1 MDYFLHLLI
10 MVMIFASLTVSL
22 DLMIGHA
29 GILSF
34 AHASFYGVGAYAA
47 AILTV
52 YAGLDWFSA
61 MVLAFL
67 IGALIAALIGIPT
80 LRLGGDYFILA
91 LFGFSLIVVSLI
103 INMEWL
109 TNGPFGIR
117 GVPRPSIGA
126 FQVQS
131 GFGMAAFTTL
141 VVALVFFV
149 HWRFATSP
157 MRSVLHAIRDDES
170 VAMALGIDVMRTRIV
185 VFALGGGFAA
195 LSGALAAFYF
205 RFVTAES
212 YGLPTIILLW
222 AMLFVGGNC
231 SLLGAFV
238 GPAVLML
245 FPEIFRFVGGQ
256 GWDIAH
262 IQEAMYGLLLILLML
277 FRPQGLVGARTGA
290 RA

>member
-1 MDYFLHLLI
+1 MDYFLHLFI
-10 MVMIFASLTVSL
+10 MVLIYASLTVSL
-22 DLMIGHA
+22 DLMIGHT

-34 AHASFYGVGAYAA
+34 GHASFFGVGAYAT

-61 MVLAFL
+61 MLLAFV
-67 IGALIAALIGIPT
+67 IGAGVAALIGLPT

-91 LFGFSLIVVSLI
+91 LFGFSLIVTSLI

-117 GVPRPSIGA
+117 GVPRPSLGPL
-126 FQVQS
+126 QVQS
-131 GFGMAAFTTL
+131 GFGMAAFTFVTAAFIFL
-141 VVALVFFV
+141 V

-157 MRSVLHAIRDDES
+157 LKAALHAIRDDEA
-170 VAMALGIDVMRTRIV
+170 VAMSLGVDTVRTKIV
-185 VFALGGGFAA
+185 IFALGGGFAA

-205 RFVTAES
+205 RFVSADG
-212 YGLPTIILLW
+212 YGLQTIILLW

-231 SLLGAFV
+231 SLAGSLV
-238 GPAVLML
+238 GPAVLVL

-256 GWDIAH
+256 SWDIAH

-277 FRPQGLVGARTGA
+277 FRPQGLVGARAGL